1 MGGNGVYVIA
11 ELSANHG
18 GSKARAL
25 EVVHAAAE
33 AEFVRRGE
41 SNLAIVKLELSESA
55 WKSGKDALH
64 QILDEKGVSLDGR

>member
-1 MGGNGVYVIA
+1 MSSNGVYVIA

-33 AEFVRRGE
+33 AGADAIKFQHYTDQTITVRFICEIGW
-41 SNLAIVKLELSESA
+41 A
-55 WKSGKDALH
+55 
-64 QILDEKGVSLDGR
+64 EK